1 MFQGVNKAVEKVRNH
16 KPHFLIVKCYRWL
29 EHVGVG
35 YDWNLGYRDKKELN
49 HWQQFDI
56 ETNPDLWEISLEEV
70 KEINIKVKQKVEQI
84 FRDSH
89 NKKDADEDSLLK
101 HVY

>member
-1 MFQGVNKAVEKVRNH
+1 MEFGT
-16 KPHFLIVKCYRWL
+16 
-29 EHVGVG
+29 
-35 YDWNLGYRDKKELN
+35 DKKELN

-89 NKKDADEDSLLK
+89 NQKDAEEESLLNMSTK
-101 HVY
+101 SYHNFKLR